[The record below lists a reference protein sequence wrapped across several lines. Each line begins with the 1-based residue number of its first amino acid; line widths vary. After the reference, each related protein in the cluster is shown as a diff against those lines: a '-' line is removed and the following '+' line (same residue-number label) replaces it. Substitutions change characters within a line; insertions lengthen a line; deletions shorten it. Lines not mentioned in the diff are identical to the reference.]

1 MTVTARNAS
10 IALSL
15 LVIVLAPPGRA
26 APADQAGVASAVN
39 TTALSLP
46 PGGSERVLD
55 VGAAVVQRERIATD
69 TEGQAQLLMLDGSS
83 FTIGPGAS
91 VVLDEFYFDP
101 ASGSG
106 RAGVSLAKGLLRFVG
121 GKLSKLQAV
130 TIETPNGTVGIRG
143 GIAVVEV
150 DEATKTTRATF
161 LYGNEMTVTGKKG
174 GIVKMTSPGH
184 AVTVQRNAAPSKP
197 VRVTAAQLTIVTKT
211 LSAHSTAKPVPQEAK
226 ARGPIVASPH
236 PSAPTPVGAS
246 AHPSAPT
253 PVGASAHPSAPTPVG
268 ASAHP
273 SAPTPV
279 RASAHPSALGPV
291 RASPPLPAPQRTFHP
306 LAPPK
311 PPVPARHPPPPPRPH
326 RVDVSPPSQCVG
338 ESEICG

>member
-46 PGGSERVLD
+46 PGGSERMLD
-55 VGAAVVQRERIATD
+55 VGVAVVQRERIATD

-101 ASGSG
+101 ESGSG
-106 RAGVSLAKGLLRFVG
+106 RAGLSLAKGLLRFVG
-121 GKLSKLQAV
+121 GKLSKSQAV

-143 GIAVVEV
+143 GIAVIEV
-150 DEATKTTRATF
+150 DEATTSTRATF
-161 LYGNEMTVTGKKG
+161 LYGSEMTVTGKKG
-174 GIVKMTSPGH
+174 GIEKVTRPGY
-184 AVTVQRNAAPSKP
+184 AVTVQRNAAPLKP
-197 VRVTAAQLTIVTKT
+197 VRVTAAQLTKVTTT

-226 ARGPIVASPH
+226 ARGPALAPARPAATPPVTPSVTRSAFHPH
-236 PSAPTPVGAS
+236 P
-246 AHPSAPT
+246 
-253 PVGASAHPSAPTPVG
+253 
-268 ASAHP
+268 
-273 SAPTPV
+273 
-279 RASAHPSALGPV
+279 
-291 RASPPLPAPQRTFHP
+291 
-306 LAPPK
+306 PPK
-311 PPVPARHPPPPPRPH
+311 PPIPARHPPPPRPPPKK
-326 RVDVSPPSQCVG
+326 RVDLSPSNQCAG